1 MEFLNLESLFGL
13 LSLAG
18 LEIILGFD
26 NIVMLSLMVNRL
38 PEEQRDKAR
47 KLGLGL
53 ALFFRIALLLSISFI
68 MLLTKPFLVVSGFE
82 FSGRNLILLIGG
94 LFLIAKATFEIHDVA
109 DAEHQVSLPKEE
121 DEEEG
126 ELSKAEKRRR
136 KKRKYASFGAVILQI
151 GLLDIVFSLDSVI
164 TAVGMA
170 QHLPVMIAAIV
181 FAVIVML
188 AFSRAI
194 ANFIEQHPSFK
205 VLALSFLV
213 LVGATLVLEGFGKHV
228 EKGYIYFAI
237 GYSLTIEFINLRMR
251 KRTLLEQIELE
262 TRAMGS

>member
-1 MEFLNLESLFGL
+1 MEFLNLENIFAL
-13 LSLAG
+13 LSLTS

-38 PEEQRDKAR
+38 PKEKRDIAR
-47 KLGLGL
+47 RLGLGL
-53 ALFFRIALLLSISFI
+53 ALVFRVVLLLSISFI
-68 MLLTKPFLVVSGFE
+68 MLLTKPFLVLHGYE
-82 FSGRNLILLIGG
+82 FSGRNLILLLGG
-94 LFLIAKATFEIHDVA
+94 LFLIAKATFEIHDT
-109 DAEHQVSLPKEE
+109 AEGQHQVSLPE
-121 DEEEG
+121 DEEEHPAHG
-126 ELSKAEKRRR
+126 KK
-136 KKRKYASFGAVILQI
+136 KKRQKKIFASFGAVILQI

-181 FAVIVML
+181 IAVIVML
-188 AFSRAI
+188 VFSKAI
-194 ANFIEQHPSFK
+194 GNFIEEHPSFK
-205 VLALSFLV
+205 ILALSFLV
-213 LVGATLVLEGFGKHV
+213 LVGATLVIEGFGKHV

-262 TRAMGS
+262 TRAMGH